1 MHTSYEYYAPIQK
14 IYVKIKYR
22 VRSPVRIISFLA
34 CIYTFPALNISYCSR
49 TSFLFI

>member
-1 MHTSYEYYAPIQK
+1 MHTSYEYYAQYKKYKNK
-14 IYVKIKYR
+14 IYR